1 MKTDRLLQ
9 SLQTRLHSLAQTLE
23 PLAQHRTLSARFDRQ
38 LFQTRS
44 TVINDYLQECW
55 RNLDT
60 LTLYVRQQKT
70 DRVAWLAEHLVA
82 QMEALARESAT
93 WTLRFH
99 DSAHLPAGQ
108 RHAQLLQHQ
117 DYERRLLAMKQ
128 QREAQLRSVET
139 LQEQQKLHKEL
150 DVLDGRLAR
159 CRHAL
164 AAIERA
170 LARQTR

>member
-9 SLQTRLHSLAQTLE
+9 SLQTRMENLAQMLK

-44 TVINDYLQECW
+44 TLINDYLQECW
-55 RNLDT
+55 RNLDA
-60 LTLYVRQQKT
+60 LTDHVRQQKT
-70 DRVAWLAEHLVA
+70 AQVAWLAEHLVA
-82 QMEALARESAT
+82 QMEALAREGAT
-93 WTLRFH
+93 WSLRHH
-99 DSAHLPAGQ
+99 DSAHLPAGR

-117 DYERRLLAMKQ
+117 EYERRLLAMKQ
-128 QREAQLRSVET
+128 QREAQLRDVET
-139 LQEQQKLHKEL
+139 LQAQQKLHKEI
-150 DVLDGRLAR
+150 DALDGRLAR

-164 AAIERA
+164 AGIERA

>member
-9 SLQTRLHSLAQTLE
+9 SLQTRMHELAQTLE
-23 PLAQHRTLSARFDRQ
+23 PLGQHRTLSARFDRQ

-44 TVINDYLQECW
+44 TLINDYLQECW
-55 RNLDT
+55 SNLDT
-60 LTLYVRQQKT
+60 LTGLVRQQKT
-70 DRVAWLAEHLVA
+70 DQVAWLAEHLVA

-93 WTLRFH
+93 WSLRYH
-99 DSAHLPAGQ
+99 DSAHLPAGR
-108 RHAQLLQHQ
+108 RHAQLIKHQ

-128 QREAQLRSVET
+128 QREAQLRDVET
-139 LQEQQKLHKEL
+139 LQMQQKLHKEIDAL
-150 DVLDGRLAR
+150 EGRLAR

>member
-9 SLQTRLHSLAQTLE
+9 SLQTRMENLAQMLE

-44 TVINDYLQECW
+44 TLINDYLQECW
-55 RNLDT
+55 RNLDA
-60 LTLYVRQQKT
+60 LTDHVRQQKT
-70 DRVAWLAEHLVA
+70 AQVAWLAEHLVA
-82 QMEALARESAT
+82 QMEALAREGAT
-93 WTLRFH
+93 WSLRHH
-99 DSAHLPAGQ
+99 DSAHLPAGR

-117 DYERRLLAMKQ
+117 EYERRLLAMKQ
-128 QREAQLRSVET
+128 QREAQLRDVET
-139 LQEQQKLHKEL
+139 LQAQQKLHKEI
-150 DVLDGRLAR
+150 DALDGRLAR

-164 AAIERA
+164 AGIERV

>member
-9 SLQTRLHSLAQTLE
+9 SLQTRMHELAQTLE
-23 PLAQHRTLSARFDRQ
+23 PLGQHRTLSARFDRQ

-44 TVINDYLQECW
+44 TLINDYLQECW
-55 RNLDT
+55 SNLEA
-60 LTLYVRQQKT
+60 LTGLVRQQKT
-70 DRVAWLAEHLVA
+70 DQVAWLAEHLVA

-93 WTLRFH
+93 WSLRYH
-99 DSAHLPAGQ
+99 DSAHLPAGR
-108 RHAQLLQHQ
+108 RHAQLIKHQ

-128 QREAQLRSVET
+128 QREAQLRDVET
-139 LQEQQKLHKEL
+139 LQMQQKLHKEIDAL
-150 DVLDGRLAR
+150 EGRLAR

>member
-23 PLAQHRTLSARFDRQ
+23 PLAHHRTLSARFDRQ

-99 DSAHLPAGQ
+99 DSAHLPAGR

>member
-9 SLQTRLHSLAQTLE
+9 SLQTRMHSLSQTLE
-23 PLAQHRTLSARFDRQ
+23 PLAQHRTLSARFDSQ

-44 TVINDYLQECW
+44 TAINDYLQECW

-60 LTLYVRQQKT
+60 LTVYVREQKT
-70 DRVAWLAEHLVA
+70 EQVAWLAEHLAA
-82 QMEALARESAT
+82 QMEALAREGAS
-93 WTLRFH
+93 WSLRHH
-99 DSAHLPAGQ
+99 DSAHLPAGR

-117 DYERRLLAMKQ
+117 EYERRLLAMKQ
-128 QREAQLRSVET
+128 QREAQLRDVET
-139 LQEQQKLHKEL
+139 LQAQQKLHKEI
-150 DVLDGRLAR
+150 DALDGRLAR

-164 AAIERA
+164 AGIERA